1 MIILANSKTK
11 IIIILFLNPGNSGN
25 VGLAILQCVNMV
37 GMCQWGMRQTAE
49 IENQMTSVERVLEY
63 ADLPSEPPLESEPKH
78 RPPTGWPEAGEIVF
92 RELNFKYSDTSSYVL
107 KDINI
112 KIKPKV
118 GKFPFLFFINMINT
132 TGCIFFK

>member
-1 MIILANSKTK
+1 MY
-11 IIIILFLNPGNSGN
+11 FLGNSGN

-92 RELNFKYSDTSSYVL
+92 RELNFKYSDNSSYVL

-112 KIKPKV
+112 QIKSKV
-118 GKFPFLFFINMINT
+118 GNIRFQQLF
-132 TGCIFFK
+132 CC